1 MTPIQKPPSEIS
13 SDGREIWDGAAR
25 LSAKARRADEVRRWL
40 SQQIKNAET
49 QCGSCAHWMTRQCP
63 REQHSNKTGRSAG
76 PSSQS
81 LKCNEFAMTAYQA
94 KSLEA
99 AKAKLSTLIE
109 GETQ

>member
-1 MTPIQKPPSEIS
+1 MTAIPPLPTEIS
-13 SDGREIWDGAAR
+13 PDGREVWDLVAR
-25 LSAKARRADEVRRWL
+25 LSAQAHRTDEVKRL
-40 SQQIKNAET
+40 TQQIKNAET

-81 LKCNEFAMTAYQA
+81 LKCNEFAMTSYEA

-109 GETQ
+109 GETP

>member
-1 MTPIQKPPSEIS
+1 MTPIPKPPSEIS
-13 SDGREIWDGAAR
+13 SDGREIWDWAAR
-25 LSAKARRADEVRRWL
+25 ISAQAQRADEVRRL

-81 LKCNEFAMTAYQA
+81 LKCNEFATTAYQA

>member
-1 MTPIQKPPSEIS
+1 
-13 SDGREIWDGAAR
+13 
-25 LSAKARRADEVRRWL
+25 
-40 SQQIKNAET
+40 
-49 QCGSCAHWMTRQCP
+49 MTRQCP

>member
-1 MTPIQKPPSEIS
+1 MTPIPKPPSEIS
-13 SDGREIWDGAAR
+13 SDGREIWDWAAR
-25 LSAKARRADEVRRWL
+25 LSAQAQRADEVRRL

-63 REQHSNKTGRSAG
+63 REKHSNKTGRSAG

-81 LKCNEFAMTAYQA
+81 LKCDEFAMTAYQV

-99 AKAKLSTLIE
+99 AKAKLSILIE